1 MFTDSSG
8 FEETFCAMNRTKI
21 QMFVKG
27 WDCPKFFKSKK
38 KIITM
43 QYHFCVVPYGSYG
56 ADILLNRVFKC

>member
-27 WDCPKFFKSKK
+27 WDCPKFFKTKEIYNNAIS
-38 KIITM
+38 
-43 QYHFCVVPYGSYG
+43 FLRRS
-56 ADILLNRVFKC
+56 LLMEVMELTFY